1 MENYGFNGYAIIWS
15 RNVYH
20 KKYSSMEE
28 ILSIKKRNLEKKEKD
43 NSDLWIYDKDI
54 NNAIKKFLK
63 TEVDYKYYLI

>member
-1 MENYGFNGYAIIWS
+1 
-15 RNVYH
+15 
-20 KKYSSMEE
+20 MEE